1 MMTEYV
7 VLWLSVFVFLA
18 IGMLTNIVF
27 FRRVRMNKKMGGRK
41 SLDSMLFVVN
51 GK

>member
-1 MMTEYV
+1 MMTEYLI
-7 VLWLSVFVFLA
+7 LWLSVFVFMA

-27 FRRVRMNKKMGGRK
+27 FRRAHTNKKTSGRN